1 MRFVAAYAIL
11 WSGLPFT
18 TATAQEGCP
27 APTGTFVATEG
38 ARLHVI
44 DWGGSGEPIIFL
56 SGLLGSAYTFD
67 EFAPL
72 FTDRHR
78 SIGITRRGIPP
89 SDTSGAG
96 YSAAILTGD
105 ILTVMDS
112 LRIPAAH
119 LVGWS
124 FGGNEATLLAVT
136 KPQRVLSLTLLDSYD
151 RAARRRTA
159 DSPRSVTPPPFF
171 SFDSSSPLAL
181 QWREQRLGDRPP
193 PLSFTCTSNKFAADG
208 RYIGSAV
215 SPPLRDSIAAAM
227 RKGMPPL
234 PYSDVRQPVL
244 AVFAVPRA
252 VGDRYPAYAT
262 MSPRDREIADTLF
275 RTASLDRTSARGRLR
290 RDIPHAR
297 VIEIPGAAHGIFRSH
312 PEAVFLEMRKF
323 LAGLPKKGP

>member
-1 MRFVAAYAIL
+1 MRFAAYVIIS
-11 WSGLPFT
+11 SGWPFAST
-18 TATAQEGCP
+18 GAQEGCP

-56 SGLLGSAYTFD
+56 SGLFGSAHTFD

-78 SIGITRRGIPP
+78 SIGITRRGIAP
-89 SDTSGAG
+89 SDTSGAN
-96 YSAAILTGD
+96 YSAAHLTAD

-112 LRIPAAH
+112 LRISAAH
-119 LVGWS
+119 VVGWS
-124 FGGNEATLLAVT
+124 FGGNEATLLAVA

-151 RAARRRTA
+151 RAARRRAA
-159 DSPRSVTPPPFF
+159 DPLRTLTPPPFLP
-171 SFDSSSPLAL
+171 FDSSSPLAL
-181 QWREQRLGDRPP
+181 QWREQRLGNRPP
-193 PLSFTCTSNKFAADG
+193 PLSFTCTSNKFTADG
-208 RYIGSAV
+208 RYIGSVV
-215 SPPLRDSIAAAM
+215 SAPLRDSIAAAM

-252 VGDRYPAYAT
+252 VADRYPAYGA
-262 MSPRDREIADTLF
+262 MSPRDREVANALF
-275 RTASLDRTSARGRLR
+275 TVAALDMTSARDRMR

-297 VIEIPGAAHGIFRSH
+297 VIGIPGAAHDIFRSH
-312 PEAVFLEMRKF
+312 PEAVFMEMRKF
-323 LAGLPKKGP
+323 LAVLPKKGP